1 MRSSLLF
8 RMYCC
13 LFAAACCLSCG
24 ESDTLYAR
32 MPAKFIMDNIYSVPQ
47 LYTACNSMGEFCTI
61 YGSNNQYIFAS
72 PTGSTPINK
81 TALSQYSGF
90 YLGLSGG
97 FIVGLPNIPEM
108 GRDVPVVV
116 CFDLACSNCY
126 DEGNIAKRLILQ
138 EGGFAYCSRCH
149 RTYDLN
155 NLGIVSLGEGGRSLF
170 RYRVNYIASSG
181 SLIINN

>member
-1 MRSSLLF
+1 MMRRTITIRILSCLLAV
-8 RMYCC
+8 
-13 LFAAACCLSCG
+13 LCCLSCS
-24 ESDTLYAR
+24 ETETLYAR
-32 MPAKFIMDNIYSVPQ
+32 LPAKFIMDNIYSVPQ
-47 LYTACNSMGEFCTI
+47 LYTACNSLGEFCTI
-61 YGSNNQYIFAS
+61 YGNNNQYIFTS
-72 PTGSTPINK
+72 HNGSTPINK

-90 YLGLSGG
+90 YLGLSG

-126 DEGNIAKRLILQ
+126 EEGNIAKRMMLQ
-138 EGGFAYCSRCH
+138 EGGYAYCSRCQ

-155 NLGIVSLGEGGRSLF
+155 NLGIVSLGEAGRSLF